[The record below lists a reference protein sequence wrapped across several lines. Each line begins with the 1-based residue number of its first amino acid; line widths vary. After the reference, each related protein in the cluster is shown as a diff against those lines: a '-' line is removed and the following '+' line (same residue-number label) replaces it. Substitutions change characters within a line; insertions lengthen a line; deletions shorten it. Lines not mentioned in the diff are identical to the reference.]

1 MNNEPEDPTGVIIL
15 DSGMNKDECRAMCT
29 SPQIPLLEKLFFRM
43 IYETTTRA
51 REVLESRI
59 ELWNRTTGE
68 ITFPKTKGKY
78 NRWTRSHMPKT
89 MKLTGNTSE
98 MLRHYVGNRK
108 KGHIFIKGRTGKRLT
123 LRHFEKMIDKWARL
137 LNIQKLQSIKPSGM
151 EYHLITLMGLREAG
165 ERHHD
170 PQWRLMCLRRLQG
183 TVQMLRRRVSVRKG
197 GRTAFQYEPP
207 IEGCRSRFHR
217 KGRKDRKDNVTL
229 TLRPLRSLRCIIPC
243 KLYFNSHGSNLTAH
257 HFPTHALRM
266 SSHTRSAV
274 P

>member
-1 MNNEPEDPTGVIIL
+1 
-15 DSGMNKDECRAMCT
+15 
-29 SPQIPLLEKLFFRM
+29 M
-43 IYETTTRA
+43 IYETTTRP

-78 NRWTRSHMPKT
+78 NRWTRRHIPGAPKT

-108 KGHIFIKGRTGKRLT
+108 KGDIFINVRTGKRLT

-137 LNIQKLQSIKPSGM
+137 LNIQKLQSIKPSGR

-170 PQWRLMCLRRLQG
+170 LNGGDPD
-183 TVQMLRRRVSVRKG
+183 VSAKAAGHSKETKARYYKKVSCEEAIESF
-197 GRTAFQYEPP
+197 GRHHPAFV
-207 IEGCRSRFHR
+207 EGW
-217 KGRKDRKDNVTL
+217 
-229 TLRPLRSLRCIIPC
+229 
-243 KLYFNSHGSNLTAH
+243 
-257 HFPTHALRM
+257 
-266 SSHTRSAV
+266 
-274 P
+274 